1 MGSQVKIYR
10 DMTAREIKFAQHI
23 LGQHETGNV
32 VLVLAYDGSGY
43 GGPNANMATR
53 QRAASEIFN
62 RPQVQ
67 AYIQDGLRKKL
78 AAEALNRDYVTGTLM
93 QCVDTCLSAGTEAH
107 TDQDGTEHAAIPPS
121 ASYMATAIRGL
132 ELLGKAT
139 GGGMFSDRVK
149 HEHEAAI
156 PLPELYAKIGETVA
170 EIRGQHGQALKIPA
184 IIERKIKEHAKSDS

>member
-10 DMTAREIKFAQHI
+10 NMTAREIKFAQHI

-43 GGPNANMATR
+43 GGPNASMATR
-53 QRAASEIFN
+53 HSKASEIFN

-78 AAEALNRDYVTGTLM
+78 ASEALTRDYVIGTLM
-93 QCVDTCLSAGTEAH
+93 SCVDTCLSAGAETGELDEQGEPIREA
-107 TDQDGTEHAAIPPS
+107 PS
-121 ASYMATAIRGL
+121 AQYMNVATRQL
-132 ELLGKAT
+132 ELLGKAC
-139 GGGMFSDRVK
+139 GGGMFSERVV

-170 EIRGQHGQALKIPA
+170 EIRTQHGQALKIPA